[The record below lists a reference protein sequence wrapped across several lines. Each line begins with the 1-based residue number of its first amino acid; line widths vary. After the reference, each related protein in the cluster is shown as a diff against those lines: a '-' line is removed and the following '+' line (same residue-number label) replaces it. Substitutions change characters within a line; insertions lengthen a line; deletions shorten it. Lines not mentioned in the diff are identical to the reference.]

1 MIKKRKLWLLT
12 AVMII
17 AAMSLFACAPAETLE
32 PEAPPEEAA
41 TEAPLAV
48 EPTEAPPPEEEPT
61 EPPPPAEKTSITI
74 LIYANPAEFHG
85 FNIGSGL

>member
-17 AAMSLFACAPAETLE
+17 ATFALFACAPAETLA
-32 PEAPPEEAA
+32 PTEAPPEEAP
-41 TEAPLAV
+41 TEAPPAV

-74 LIYANPAEFHG
+74 LIYANPA
-85 FNIGSGL
+85 